1 MVIGT
6 RCRPAVLRCLFNLM
20 TMLEARLSSTA
31 AERDCRSTLST
42 AASCGCDENP
52 WNGNEPSSSASTPLS
67 VHTCAVH
74 AHANAAFR
82 SIYLQAL
89 TTRRE
94 LVRRMVFELP
104 AATTVDE
111 RLRARA
117 DRYAP
122 HRRRASTGRSMAS
135 VVVLATGARTRAW

>member
-1 MVIGT
+1 M
-6 RCRPAVLRCLFNLM
+6 CSAC
-20 TMLEARLSSTA
+20 AC
-31 AERDCRSTLST
+31 ER
-42 AASCGCDENP
+42 GVP
-52 WNGNEPSSSASTPLS
+52 F
-67 VHTCAVH
+67 H
-74 AHANAAFR
+74 
-82 SIYLQAL
+82 LQAL

-94 LVRRMVFELP
+94 LVRRMVFELA